1 MTPTTTK
8 LVLMAAAA
16 MMAMPAMAQPVDPAA
31 QAAYEQQLNDYHA
44 KQQSYEDSR
53 ATYQGR
59 TDAYHVQQNAYANQ
73 QAAYADQRAQYDHE
87 KAAYDLQYGAGSW
100 DRRGYT
106 YDRYPG
112 RDAYAYYR
120 ASPCERR
127 ASSDA
132 AAGGAIGALAGA
144 AIGSAVA
151 GRGNHT
157 EGAVLGGFAGA
168 AIGASSASSS
178 AARCDARGYYF
189 SYNQTVPYRE
199 SAEYGDRVS
208 GQYGYDNYRR
218 MRCRLAAAP
227 AYVDGYTDYRY
238 VRVCPD
244 SSGRYRITG

>member
-144 AIGSAVA
+144 AIG
-151 GRGNHT
+151 
-157 EGAVLGGFAGA
+157 
-168 AIGASSASSS
+168 ASSASSS